1 MIVDTENNYI
11 YLAETPNSHL
21 LIMGQSGSGKTYY
34 CNRKIEQEIQKGKGV
49 LIFDY
54 SGSFTV
60 NELKRANF
68 AYCAQVNYKNP
79 IEDEVV
85 WHCPVNNY
93 ISVITNALIK
103 SLRLR
108 SYYQRKLL
116 KEGIERIGRRK
127 KFTIAILM
135 ITLEKMLAEKE
146 DVDEKNNIGHLLTRL
161 APYEELDG
169 IKIDFIEEYLKDT
182 DIEIIQLSEYGE
194 MERKFVTE
202 FLSEI
207 CWQEVRQN
215 KKHSDIIVFD
225 EFQFL
230 SVKPGSALSGILR
243 EGRKFSLSVYM
254 SSQFLGDYSQEEVD
268 TLMQAGNI
276 LFFKPVPKERKQI
289 AKYIDGQNYKSW
301 DRILDNLK
309 VGEAVLKG
317 HFMINSNKTEV
328 TCPIKCI
335 IQKSKK

>member
-103 SLRLR
+103 SLRVR

-127 KFTIAILM
+127 KFTIAIMM
-135 ITLEKMLAEKE
+135 ITLEKMLAEIE
-146 DVDEKNNIGHLLTRL
+146 DVDEKNKIGHLLTRL

-169 IKIDFIEEYLKDT
+169 IKIDFIEEYVKDT

-207 CWQEVRQN
+207 CWLEVRQN
-215 KKHSDIIVFD
+215 
-225 EFQFL
+225 
-230 SVKPGSALSGILR
+230 
-243 EGRKFSLSVYM
+243 
-254 SSQFLGDYSQEEVD
+254 
-268 TLMQAGNI
+268 
-276 LFFKPVPKERKQI
+276 
-289 AKYIDGQNYKSW
+289 
-301 DRILDNLK
+301 
-309 VGEAVLKG
+309 
-317 HFMINSNKTEV
+317 
-328 TCPIKCI
+328 
-335 IQKSKK
+335 

>member
-1 MIVDTENNYI
+1 MTVIGNADKNTEAEI
-11 YLAETPNSHL
+11 YRDFIKAGVTFDPGNSLSCIKRILYET
-21 LIMGQSGSGKTYY
+21 
-34 CNRKIEQEIQKGKGV
+34 
-49 LIFDY
+49 
-54 SGSFTV
+54 
-60 NELKRANF
+60 F
-68 AYCAQVNYKNP
+68 AP
-79 IEDEVV
+79 E
-85 WHCPVNNY
+85 
-93 ISVITNALIK
+93 ITNC
-103 SLRLR
+103 S
-108 SYYQRKLL
+108 
-116 KEGIERIGRRK
+116 GIMTIPELAGWYNK
-127 KFTIAILM
+127 KFLSASSEIACPKDFFNMPIWDKGFVWPNMNKNWQVEFVRLM
-135 ITLEKMLAEKE
+135 
-146 DVDEKNNIGHLLTRL
+146 KNIRSSDTRL
-161 APYEELDG
+161 SCITILAAG
-169 IKIDFIEEYLKDT
+169 IMASILDFIEEYVKDT

-230 SVKPGSALSGILR
+230 SVKPGSALSGMLR